1 MFNHEAY
8 QQRLDELKE
17 EIRGMVMQFD
27 QANLEFWHKD
37 VSLRYGR
44 FLAQRGHEQMQR
56 VIDILPGYDHVD
68 DKQKH
73 RDHCA
78 AELMGCVASIHASS
92 AMIRGAVLV
101 ADPIGAEG
109 MMRIYDEA
117 NAAPK
122 QTAPAP
128 MVAESDDSYRPRVW
142 IEATEAHASSEAF
155 DRLLAATGATLDA
168 EGRKYGVLRAMAPA
182 AP

>member
-17 EIRGMVMQFD
+17 EIRAMVVQFD

-92 AMIRGAVLV
+92 AMIRGAVLI

-109 MMRIYDEA
+109 TMRIYDEA
-117 NAAPK
+117 NV
-122 QTAPAP
+122 PAKTTSP
-128 MVAESDDSYRPRVW
+128 SP
-142 IEATEAHASSEAF
+142 I
-155 DRLLAATGATLDA
+155 
-168 EGRKYGVLRAMAPA
+168 PA
-182 AP
+182 AL

>member
-8 QQRLDELKE
+8 QRRLDEIKE
-17 EIRGMVMQFD
+17 EIRAMVVQFD

-44 FLAQRGHEQMQR
+44 FLAQRGIEQMQR
-56 VIDILPGYDHVD
+56 VIDIFGGYDHID

-73 RDHCA
+73 RDYCA

-92 AMIRGAVLV
+92 ALIRGAVLA
-101 ADPIGAEG
+101 ADPIGAQA
-109 MMRIYDEA
+109 MMQLYETA
-117 NAAPK
+117 NPVPEPKPGAP
-122 QTAPAP
+122 
-128 MVAESDDSYRPRVW
+128 
-142 IEATEAHASSEAF
+142 
-155 DRLLAATGATLDA
+155 
-168 EGRKYGVLRAMAPA
+168 MAPA